1 MGALR
6 ANGYQA
12 VLACQRRRQLCWT
25 KPYARGGVAL
35 VQHAQCVPT
44 RELKSDCGMG
54 AQPNARLD
62 VYMPC
67 LHEFLRE
74 RQQPP
79 HVFQHGVEDTK
90 LFCFVGQPSVGQP
103 STSS

>member
-35 VQHAQCVPT
+35 VQHAKCVPT
-44 RELKSDCGMG
+44 RELESDCGMG
-54 AQPNARLD
+54 AQQLFRRITDSYELSHVDAQVHDHAFLCCRYSD
-62 VYMPC
+62 VG
-67 LHEFLRE
+67 LSL
-74 RQQPP
+74 
-79 HVFQHGVEDTK
+79 V
-90 LFCFVGQPSVGQP
+90 
-103 STSS
+103 